1 MSKNATLLDKPQAK
15 LGDEN
20 LSPREK
26 PNWFTTLALLFWAMR
41 PKQWTKNLIAF
52 APLLFAGKLG
62 QPELI
67 LATSFC
73 VLAFC
78 LVSGGLYVFNDL
90 LDRENDRVHPTKC
103 LRPIASGR
111 LDHGVAFAFAIFA
124 VVAGLTICFAVRPS
138 LSLIALLYMS
148 CTLSYSLY
156 LKHSAILDVFM
167 IATGFVLRAIAGAM
181 AICVPISG
189 WFLLCTSLG
198 ALYLALEKRRK
209 EILMLGADSHQHRK
223 VLSNYSIAS
232 LDRMESIV
240 VPSLVTSYM
249 FYSFLSSHG
258 EWMLLTVP
266 PVIYGIM
273 RYQMLSDHASLT
285 ASPEEVLWKDRPIQ
299 VAIVAWL
306 TVSALVVYGI
316 DKSVPLLLKSFDG
329 AFPL

>member
-1 MSKNATLLDKPQAK
+1 MPKNATLLD
-15 LGDEN
+15 
-20 LSPREK
+20 EK
-26 PNWFTTLALLFWAMR
+26 NCQSTVEHILEPESTGLFSRAILLVKAMR

-67 LATSFC
+67 VATSFC
-73 VLAFC
+73 VFAFC
-78 LVSGGLYVFNDL
+78 LVSGGLYVINDL
-90 LDRENDRVHPTKC
+90 LDRENDRIHPTKRF
-103 LRPIASGR
+103 RPIASGK
-111 LDHGVAFAFAIFA
+111 LNNQVAFVFAILA
-124 VVAGLTICFAVRPS
+124 IASGLTVCFLVRPS
-138 LSLIALLYMS
+138 LALIALLYMV
-148 CTLSYSLY
+148 CTMSYSLY

-181 AICVPISG
+181 AIFVPISG

-223 VLSNYSIAS
+223 VLSHYSIAS

-273 RYQMLSDHASLT
+273 RYQMLSDHANLT

-299 VAIVAWL
+299 VAIVSWL
-306 TVSALVVYGI
+306 VVSALVVYGM
-316 DKSVPLLLKSFDG
+316 DKSVPALIKAFDG
-329 AFPL
+329 TFPI